1 MNLYDFNPSDLE
13 QLELI
18 AANMK
23 TTKSFNILEFT
34 EECQKRGKMT
44 DLQASKLRMSVHTFV
59 GAFGQQTLDTIEVPL
74 WLKQNCSVCSEEC
87 PVKGF
92 LKSK

>member
-1 MNLYDFNPSDLE
+1 MNLHDFNPNDRE
-13 QLELI
+13 QLELV

-23 TTKSFNILEFT
+23 RQKCFSILEFT

-44 DLQASKLRMSVHTFV
+44 DLQATKLRMSVHTFM
-59 GAFGQQTLDTIEVPL
+59 GAFGLQTLDTIEVPL
-74 WLKQNCSVCSEEC
+74 WLEKHCSVCEEEC
-87 PVKGF
+87 PVKVF